1 LRGTHPKIVS
11 YNASVLKTK
20 IFSFCYEKR
29 TSLLKRWRCMYVL
42 VNFEVVGLGAVIVS
56 IGDVC
61 NSLSYDCVP

>member
-1 LRGTHPKIVS
+1 
-11 YNASVLKTK
+11 
-20 IFSFCYEKR
+20 
-29 TSLLKRWRCMYVL
+29 MYVL